1 MPEAAKVLEKNLG
14 ELHREFD
21 STTAELEVTNQTCM
35 DILSSDDY
43 ISSDDTKRAAKH
55 AELHAAQHK
64 NQTLLMRAQG
74 LQSQITLVE
83 RSRPVKTDGARKF
96 RSETMKNWI
105 SGEDVSPEGAQMFL
119 AEPDQELKD
128 YMSREVFASL
138 PAGMRPGKLGDIF
151 CPMGAEFTMGRGDT
165 PFMAA
170 TDPYR
175 SDTNTATD
183 PGGSDARPTEWSSEM
198 IQRLAYAGNVPMVA
212 RNFSTSHGNNY
223 VQPALDSSG
232 ERGGKV
238 TDQTQTAGSGIQGND
253 DPLPPTTSV
262 TFISSWRHSN
272 FMPVRIET
280 FTDLIF
286 DAAGHSMEVGYRR
299 LGRGWNREFTR
310 GETNGAQGL
319 IQGCSLHTPN
329 PGSGNTNLNRI
340 TWDQLVDL
348 EYEVN
353 RGYRVGNEGMEYQFY
368 NPIGGMVCFMVHET
382 MEKILRKAVDS
393 NGRPIWSPNLEI
405 GRAIQGAPGMIGNY
419 PYVIN
424 NDLQDGSTANDVSI
438 LFGNF
443 GHYWVRN
450 CGAPMFFRFFD
461 SGTMRKWAHEM
472 IALSRRDG
480 RYAGPIVGTGNNA
493 KCEAIVGFQHIVG
506 TA

>member
-21 STTAELEVTNQTCM
+21 STTAELETTNQTCM
-35 DILSSDDY
+35 DILASDDY
-43 ISSDDTKRAAKH
+43 ISDDDSKRAAKH

-83 RSRPVKTDGARKF
+83 RSTPVKTDGARKF
-96 RSETMKNWI
+96 RSETMKNWL
-105 SGEDVSPEGAQMFL
+105 SGADMAQEGREMFL
-119 AEPDQELKD
+119 AEPTQELKD
-128 YMSREVFASL
+128 YMEREVFASL
-138 PAGMRPGKLGDIF
+138 PAGLRPGKVGDIF
-151 CPMGAEFTMGRGDT
+151 CPMGAEFTMGRGDQ

-175 SDTNTATD
+175 SDTNTSTN

-198 IQRLAYAGNVPMVA
+198 VQRLAYAGNVPMVA
-212 RNFSTSHGNNY
+212 RNFSTSHGNDY
-223 VQPALDSSG
+223 IQPALDSSG
-232 ERGGKV
+232 EKGGKV
-238 TDQTQTAGSGIQGND
+238 TDQTQTAGEGIQGDD
-253 DPLPPTTSV
+253 DPIPHTTAV
-262 TFISSWRHSN
+262 TYKSSWRHSN

-299 LGRGWNREFTR
+299 LGRGWNEEFTI
-310 GETNGAQGL
+310 GATGGAQGL
-319 IQGCSLHTPN
+319 IQGCKVMDST
-329 PGSGNTNLNRI
+329 GNDTRNKI
-340 TWDQLVDL
+340 TWEQLVDL
-348 EYEVN
+348 EYEID
-353 RGYRVGNEGMEYQFY
+353 RAYRVGNEGMEFTFY
-368 NPIGGMVCFMVHET
+368 NPIGGMVCFMIHEE

-393 NGRPIWSPNLEI
+393 NGRPIWSPNLEM
-405 GRAIQGAPGMIGNY
+405 GRAIQGAPGMIGKY

-424 NDLQDGSTANDVSI
+424 NDLQDGADDDDISI

-480 RYAGPIVGTGNNA
+480 RYAGPIVSN
-493 KCEAIVGFQHIVG
+493 KCEAIVGFQH
-506 TA
+506 AAS